1 MAILPLLIF
10 SMILTAYTSAEL
22 LPTCQPSDFH
32 YEYTECDS
40 DGGRWRVSVPE
51 PKKCEGGAP
60 PPPVRGQKCKFTCEA
75 GQYLNMT
82 DQVCSPCPPGTYS
95 LGGGAR
101 FDEWDKIP
109 QGFTADVD
117 SFLDSFVP
125 GADHANC
132 TDTEWKPKGEFIA
145 SYPGP
150 CSSSLVYS
158 VTLVQPGSV
167 TFEYQYTDSASMFQ
181 FKVQND
187 QCQSVED
194 EEANNW
200 PGPTK
205 DGEFKQVHLVLKT
218 GLNVIIWR
226 TMGLNIGDSSAKYKP
241 VMIRKIEVTGVA
253 YTSECTKCRP
263 GTNSPDPGAHFCSPC
278 DLNTFSDRGAASCS
292 PCNQETQYSRKGAT
306 KCLDRPVCTE
316 RDYYETQAPCNSEK
330 KTYTEYK
337 WILPQV
343 CRQNVDGAVSLPP
356 EGPPRDCPPCNP
368 GHEYVKGICQ
378 VCPDNKFSDG
388 SSLCKLCSA
397 STSPTYG
404 IEYKWWNDMPVNMS
418 SECITFTES
427 ECESDS
433 SWMVAGG
440 HIHTHYGR
448 GDDAYLILL
457 LKVGGFRTYGT
468 SNGEEVSAIE
478 FVFET
483 NCTGKCEF
491 IFLSDDT
498 GHSTIINTWEGKQ
511 KKTKY
516 RYAIHSAEPIT
527 FTWAFE
533 HSDWTIQ
540 DTSESRE
547 KFVNDVAKIYSI
559 KVTNTLQGGA
569 SGCQTCPQ
577 GVAQNGQS
585 GCVPCPDGHY
595 IDTND
600 TSCKPCPPNTVI
612 PNGHSWGLE
621 SCVTCGEGLRAVK
634 GKRCETDC
642 TFRGQDGRQYDFS
655 ALKGP
660 KIIQGSPLFTGTGTQ
675 YFHAFNISLCG
686 SEDTLAVCRNNV
698 SSSDS
703 KKMKT
708 RQTSAMVCRTTLVPD
723 RDSGTVVST
732 QPVSIGNTL
741 YKIVSNVSL
750 DEMYTRE
757 GYTGS
762 EKDIHF
768 YYKSEKS
775 TAACMLGRQ
784 TIISLRCDPS
794 QSGAGTLEVP
804 PKCADGTCDG
814 CNFHFLWKTQSAC
827 AVCRKEDSEKII
839 GECQNG
845 EQLIHF
851 TPPPNC
857 VLKSKLEPEKQ
868 TCTVKLS
875 SLPFALQVAIP
886 VAAGVSLLLVLVV
899 MYCWHKNRSLEV
911 KYMKLA
917 ENSDRNYDGEL
928 PGVDSCALEDGEDDQ
943 YDSVTFKES
952 RGARFFKKLRGKR
965 GKTSADFFSDD
976 ENPFEPSNGEKIP
989 LT

>member
-1 MAILPLLIF
+1 MANFLVLLF
-10 SMILTAYTSAEL
+10 SMVLTAYTSEGR
-22 LPTCQPSDFH
+22 LPTCQPNDFH
-32 YEYTECDS
+32 YEFTGCDS
-40 DGGRWRVSVPE
+40 NGGRWRVSVPE
-51 PKKCEGGAP
+51 PDKCEGGAP
-60 PPPVRGQKCKFTCEA
+60 PPPVRGKDCKFTCDA
-75 GQYLNMT
+75 GQFLNMT
-82 DQVCSPCPPGTYS
+82 DQVCNPCPPGTYS

-117 SFLDSFVP
+117 NFLDSIVP
-125 GADHANC
+125 GKDHINC

-150 CSSSLVYS
+150 CSSNLVYS

-187 QCQSVED
+187 QCQSVAD
-194 EEANNW
+194 QEASSW

-205 DGEFKQVHLVLKT
+205 EGEFKQINLVLKT

-226 TMGLNIGDSSAKYKP
+226 TMGLNIGDTKTKYKP

-253 YTSECTKCRP
+253 YTSECTKCRA
-263 GTNSPDPGAHFCSPC
+263 GTHSSKEGAQFCTPC
-278 DLNTFSDRGAASCS
+278 DVNTFSERGAAQCN
-292 PCNQETQYSRKGAT
+292 PCDAATLYSRKGAS
-306 KCLDRPVCTE
+306 KCLARPVCTD
-316 RDYYETQAPCNSEK
+316 RDYYETQAPCNSEQ

-343 CRQNVDGAVSLPP
+343 CRENDDGAVRLPS

-368 GHEYVKGICQ
+368 GHEYVNGVCQ
-378 VCPDNKFSDG
+378 VCGDNKYSDG
-388 SSLCKLCSA
+388 SGLCKLCPA

-404 IEYKWWNDMPVNMS
+404 IEYKWWNEMPVNMS

-427 ECESDS
+427 ECESES
-433 SWMVAGG
+433 RWMVAGG
-440 HIHTHYGR
+440 HVHTHYGR

-457 LKVGGFRTYGT
+457 LKVGGFRT
-468 SNGEEVSAIE
+468 NGASMDGEIARIE

-498 GHSTIINTWEGKQ
+498 GHSTIINTWEGNQ
-511 KKTKY
+511 QKTKY
-516 RYAIHSAEPIT
+516 KYSIHSADPIT

-533 HSDWTIQ
+533 HSDWTIE
-540 DTSESRE
+540 DTDQTRE

-569 SGCQTCPQ
+569 SGCQKCPK
-577 GVAQNGQS
+577 GLALNGQS
-585 GCVPCPDGHY
+585 GCVPCPAGHY
-595 IDTND
+595 IDVND

-612 PNGHSWGLE
+612 PNGYSWGPE
-621 SCVTCGEGLRAVK
+621 SCVKCGDGLRAVE
-634 GKRCETDC
+634 GQRCETDC
-642 TFRGQDGRQYDFS
+642 MYRDQDGREYDFS
-655 ALKGP
+655 SLAGP
-660 KIIQGSPLFTGTGTQ
+660 KLIQGSHLFTGTGTQ
-675 YFHAFNISLCG
+675 YYHGFNISLCG
-686 SEDTLAVCRNNV
+686 SRDTMAICRNNV

-703 KKMKT
+703 KRLKIH
-708 RQTSAMVCRTTLVPD
+708 QTSAMVCRTTLVPD

-732 QPVSIGNTL
+732 QPVSVGDSL

-750 DEMYTRE
+750 TDMYLRE
-757 GYTGS
+757 GYQKDGS
-762 EKDIHF
+762 ENDIHF
-768 YYKSEKS
+768 YFKSEKS
-775 TAACMLGRQ
+775 TIACVSGRN

-794 QSGAGTLEVP
+794 ETKAGTLEMP

-814 CNFHFLWKTQSAC
+814 CDFHFMWRTQSAC
-827 AVCRKEDSEKII
+827 AVCRKEDAEKII
-839 GECQNG
+839 GECEDG
-845 EQLIHF
+845 VQLVHF
-851 TPPPNC
+851 TPPANC
-857 VLKSKLEPEKQ
+857 VLKSKLETEKQ
-868 TCTVKLS
+868 ACTVKLS
-875 SLPFALQVAIP
+875 ALPFALQVAIP
-886 VAAGVSLLLVLVV
+886 IAAAFSLLMLLVV
-899 MYCWHKNRSLEV
+899 MYCWHKNRGLEV

-965 GKTSADFFSDD
+965 GKDD